1 MQQEPHVARGECS
14 DRCDFLVA
22 QATLKLEIDDFTLIA
37 RERLENIEDATE
49 GLAGVVLGVEV
60 VDDRHLG
67 VFERRRARRLLARIE
82 RQVPA
87 DREQPRGEMPFD
99 SRRILPAQPE
109 EGLLHDVPCHLHV
122 AEQPR
127 RVSNQWPLMAVERVN
142 HPLGVW
148 QATHSGPCCR

>member
-1 MQQEPHVARGECS
+1 MKKEPHVARGECS
-14 DRCDFLVA
+14 DRRDFLVA
-22 QATLKLEIDDFTLIA
+22 QATLKLEVDDFTLIT
-37 RERLENIEDATE
+37 RERLENIEDATK
-49 GLAGVVLGVEV
+49 GLAGVVLRVEV
-60 VDDRHLG
+60 VDDRNLD
-67 VFERRRARRLLARIE
+67 VFERCRARRLLACIQ

-87 DREQPRGEMPFD
+87 DGEQPRREMSAD